1 MALTKL
7 EIKKEVPYLDGR
19 IFGSIGSYKQLD
31 GVAYFSVD
39 PNEDINSKIVDIDL
53 APVDAEGLVR
63 FSAHFSILQPA
74 DLNKSNRRILLD
86 ICNRGNRTVFNNF
99 NSAGPALDPSRELE
113 AGNGFLLRQGYIIVW
128 CGWQADVPELD
139 GLIGMQVP
147 NAVKSDHEIRDKVM
161 NWFQVNE
168 ITNRHLLSHSEHT
181 PYKAV
186 YKDEDSAV
194 LYERNHPNQPLEVID
209 RSSWTFG
216 SSENDNTEF
225 DLTHI
230 YMKSGFQPGKIY
242 QLVYTAEG
250 SRIVGLGF
258 AAIRDFISFLK
269 YSSQEDGNPLAGH
282 VDYSF
287 AFGRSQSG
295 RFLRHL
301 IYLGINID
309 EKQRIALDGII
320 AHVAGA
326 MRGEF
331 NLRFGQPSKDICFI
345 MPEMFPFT
353 DKNQVDPVTQKS
365 GSLLSALRK
374 NDVIPKIMFV
384 NTSSEYWRGD
394 AALIHTNLE
403 NKMDADEDENIRRY
417 HFAGTQHGSGNFPPM
432 DKIVNKDGDTF
443 RGQIPFNAVDYNPL
457 LRALLIN
464 LDKWVS
470 YTDTPPKS
478 CHPSLN
484 KGTAV
489 DSNSLR
495 SKFSNLPHVNFPP
508 ILTQAMR
515 LNYGPEIE
523 RGIVDILPPMELDKY
538 PAFVSDIDQDCN
550 EIAGIK
556 LPDVT
561 VPLATNTGWNLRH
574 SCIGN
579 PDLVLGIS
587 GGLMG
592 WTLPFA
598 KTKKERE
605 NNKDPRL
612 SIQER
617 YSSRED
623 YLKLVKSATQV
634 LYNQEFILEEDISR
648 IIDAAAKRYDILTS

>member
-7 EIKKEVPYLDGR
+7 EIKKEELYLDGQT
-19 IFGSIGSYKQLD
+19 FGSVGSYKQLD
-31 GVAYFSVD
+31 GVAFFSVD

-53 APVDAEGLVR
+53 APVGPDGLVR
-63 FSAHFSILQPA
+63 FSSHFSILQPT
-74 DLNKSNRRILLD
+74 DLTKSNRRILLD

-99 NSAGPALDPSRELE
+99 NSAGPALDPSKPLE
-113 AGNGFLLRQGYIIVW
+113 PGNGFLLRQGYTIVW

-139 GLIGMQVP
+139 GLIGMQAP
-147 NAVKSDHEIRDKVM
+147 QAVKSGKEIRDKVM

-168 ITNRHLLSHSEHT
+168 TTTRHLLSHSEHT
-181 PYKAV
+181 PYKAA
-186 YKDEDSAV
+186 YKDEESAV
-194 LYERNHPNQPLEVID
+194 LYSRNHPNQPLEVID
-209 RSSWTFG
+209 RNSWTFG
-216 SSENDNTEF
+216 SAENGNADT
-225 DLTHI
+225 DLTYIH
-230 YMKSGFQPGKIY
+230 MESGFQPGKIY
-242 QLVYTAEG
+242 QLVYTAVG

-269 YSSQEDGNPLAGH
+269 YSLQENGNPLAGH

-301 IYLGINID
+301 LYVGINID
-309 EKQRIALDGII
+309 EKERIVLDGVI

-353 DKNQVDPVTQKS
+353 DKIQTDPLTQNS
-365 GSLLSALRK
+365 GSLLSVLRK
-374 NDVIPKIMFV
+374 NASLPKIMFV

-403 NKMDADEDENIRRY
+403 NKMDADEDKEIRRY
-417 HFAGTQHGSGNFPPM
+417 HFAGTQHGSGTFPPM
-432 DKIVNKDGDTF
+432 DKIVNKDGDVF

-457 LRALLIN
+457 LRALLVN
-464 LDKWVS
+464 LDKWVVS
-470 YTDTPPKS
+470 DDPPPKS

-484 KGTAV
+484 EGTAV
-489 DSNSLR
+489 DSSSLR
-495 SKFSNLPHVNFPP
+495 SKFSNLPDVKFPP
-508 ILTQAMR
+508 ILTEAIR
-515 LNYGPEIE
+515 LDYG
-523 RGIVDILPPMELDKY
+523 RGIEQGRVDILPPLELDKY

-550 EIAGIK
+550 EVAGIK
-556 LPDVT
+556 LPDMT

-574 SCIGN
+574 PCIGN
-579 PDLVLGIS
+579 QDLILGIS

-605 NNKDPRL
+605 NNNDPRL
-612 SIQER
+612 SIEER

-623 YLKLVKSATQV
+623 YIMRVKSATQV
-634 LYNQEFILEEDISR
+634 LLEQEFILEEDVCQ
-648 IIDAAAKRYDILTS
+648 IIDAASKRYDILTT